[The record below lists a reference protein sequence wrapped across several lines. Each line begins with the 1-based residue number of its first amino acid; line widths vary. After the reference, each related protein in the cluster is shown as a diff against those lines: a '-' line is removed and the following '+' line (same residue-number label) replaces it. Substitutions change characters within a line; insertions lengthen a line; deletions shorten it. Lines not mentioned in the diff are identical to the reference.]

1 MMNTLHKQVFI
12 ALLAAQ
18 AILLSLIERLIP
30 PIFVFAPGAKIGLA
44 NVVIILALYTLGT
57 KDSFF
62 LVLLRLLLATLLG
75 GTIMGLLYA
84 AVGGLLSFGGMFL
97 LKKRLAAPL
106 FSVVGVSA
114 AGGFLHNLGQLF
126 VAAMLA
132 KTWTILLYLPVLGS
146 VGIISGILS
155 GMLAK
160 LLLDKWPHLSPK
172 A

>member
-30 PIFVFAPGAKIGLA
+30 PIFIFAPGAKIGLA

-84 AVGGLLSFGGMFL
+84 AVGGLLSFGGMLL
-97 LKKRLAAPL
+97 LKRLTTPL

-146 VGIISGILS
+146 VGIVSGILS

>member
-97 LKKRLAAPL
+97 LKRLTAPL

-132 KTWTILLYLPVLGS
+132 KAWTILLYLPVLGS
-146 VGIISGILS
+146 VGIVSGILS

-160 LLLDKWPHLSPK
+160 LLLDKWPHLSHK
-172 A
+172 S

>member
-84 AVGGLLSFGGMFL
+84 AVGGLLSFCGMLL
-97 LKKRLAAPL
+97 LKRLTAPQ

-146 VGIISGILS
+146 VGIVSGILS

-172 A
+172 S